1 MSEIVFLNI
10 DLDIESKVDISP
22 IVEEFGDR
30 VSVHRN
36 ELYEGQYCASFETG
50 YMKEN
55 EIIEEYVSL
64 IEKLSPR
71 SKVIWDNCSKR
82 EFDFGYESGETPNN
96 FHSKISAKSVNSLAK
111 VGGSIVITIYPIQA
125 YTEQGN

>member
-1 MSEIVFLNI
+1 MNEIEFLNI

-22 IVEEFGDR
+22 IVDEFGDR

-36 ELYEGQYCASFETG
+36 EHYEGQYCVSFENG

-64 IEKLSPR
+64 VDGLSPR
-71 SKVIWDNCSKR
+71 SKKIWDSCSKR
-82 EFDFGYESGETPNN
+82 EFDFGYNSGETPNN
-96 FHSKISAKSVNSLAK
+96 FHSKISANSINSLAK
-111 VGGSIVITIYPIQA
+111 VGGSVVITIYPIQA
-125 YTEQGN
+125 NTEQGN